1 MPAYFY
7 TAKSSNGE
15 TETGVLT
22 AKDTHQLAQELK
34 SKGLILIEAVLEQ
47 EKKERGITISL
58 PFLGGVSLVE
68 RMMFT
73 RNLEVMVAAG
83 LPLVK
88 CLTILSNQTKS
99 QKLKNALLDIQ
110 EKISKGYAFSSALAN
125 HPDIFSELF
134 YNMIKVGEESG
145 TMEDVLRMISLQLER
160 EYELRSKIQSAMIY
174 PAVVISAMIGIGI
187 LMLVTIVPQ
196 ISSTF
201 KDLGIE
207 LPMTTQFI
215 IKLGTLLAE
224 KWYLIII
231 APVLMAVFLATM
243 AKTPKGKQVIDT
255 FSLKIP
261 IISPIVKKSNA
272 ATTVRTLSSLITAG
286 VPIVKSLEIVSNTL
300 SNSHFRK
307 IMSDAAE
314 RVRKGAELSET
325 LEGHQELYPSTVAQM
340 IKVGEETGATSKV
353 LSKLADYFEE
363 EVGRATQNLAS
374 VIEPVLML
382 AIGAAIGFFAIS
394 MIQPM
399 YSMLEGL

>member
-1 MPAYFY
+1 
-7 TAKSSNGE
+7 
-15 TETGVLT
+15 
-22 AKDTHQLAQELK
+22 
-34 SKGLILIEAVLEQ
+34 
-47 EKKERGITISL
+47 
-58 PFLGGVSLVE
+58 
-68 RMMFT
+68 
-73 RNLEVMVAAG
+73 
-83 LPLVK
+83 
-88 CLTILSNQTKS
+88 
-99 QKLKNALLDIQ
+99 
-110 EKISKGYAFSSALAN
+110 
-125 HPDIFSELF
+125 
-134 YNMIKVGEESG
+134 
-145 TMEDVLRMISLQLER
+145 MISLQLER